1 MRRRDKELRDK
12 DVIEKILDKANV
24 CRLGLFDG
32 VKPYIV
38 PMSYGYKS
46 GTLYFHSAQD
56 GRKVEILKK
65 NPVVCFEIDIPGSVV
80 SSEEA
85 CSWSMNYLSVMGEGK
100 VSFVSDENK
109 KKEALNCIM
118 DHYSGKKEWSFSTGM
133 LQKTL
138 VFTVEAENMSAKE
151 SSS

>member
-1 MRRRDKELRDK
+1 MRRKDKERQNK
-12 DVIEKILDKANV
+12 AAIEKILNEAKV

-38 PMSYGYKS
+38 PMNYGYKA
-46 GTLYFHSAQD
+46 GILYFHSARE

-85 CSWSMNYLSVMGEGK
+85 CSWSINYRSVMGEGTAA
-100 VSFVSDENK
+100 FVSDENK
-109 KKEALNCIM
+109 KEEALRCIM
-118 DHYSGKKEWSFSTGM
+118 DHYSGKTEWSFSSEM
-133 LQKTL
+133 LKKTL
-138 VFTVEAENMSAKE
+138 VFAVKAENITVKE
-151 SSS
+151 SET

>member
-1 MRRRDKELRDK
+1 MRRRDKELQNTSE
-12 DVIEKILDKANV
+12 INKIFSEAKV

-38 PMSYGYKS
+38 PMNYGYKA
-46 GTLYFHSAQD
+46 GILYFHSARD

-85 CSWSMNYLSVMGEGK
+85 CSWSINYRSVMGEGTAA
-100 VSFVSDENK
+100 FISDENK
-109 KKEALNCIM
+109 KKEALRCIM
-118 DHYSGKKEWSFSTGM
+118 DHYSGKVEWSFSSKM
-133 LQKTL
+133 LKKTL
-138 VFTVEAENMSAKE
+138 VFTVKVENITAKE
-151 SSS
+151 LGT

>member
-1 MRRRDKELRDK
+1 MRRRDKELQNK
-12 DVIEKILDKANV
+12 EVIGKILDEATV

-46 GTLYFHSAQD
+46 GTLYFHSAQS

-85 CSWSMNYLSVMGEGK
+85 CSWTMHYLSVMGEGK
-100 VSFVSDENK
+100 ASFINDENK
-109 KKEALNCIM
+109 KKEALSCIM
-118 DHYSGKKEWSFSTGM
+118 DHYSGKKEWRFSSVM

-138 VFTVEAENMSAKE
+138 VFTVEAENITAKE
-151 SSS
+151 SKS